1 MVVMVMMVVVM
12 MAEVTG
18 TQDNPHAM
26 MVMVVMMMAELDRHL
41 GRLHIAHL
49 GIVPRIVGLERRHRI
64 WHRVQELP
72 IICRRIR
79 RVPRHLRGIRA
90 AHSGQGGRGSQK
102 SNNFFVHL
110 SSPKAST
117 QTVRVKTDNRSG
129 DLLFL
134 GCPGFSP

>member
-1 MVVMVMMVVVM
+1 MVVVVMVVVM
-12 MAEVTG
+12 VAVVTG

-26 MVMVVMMMAELDRHL
+26 MVMVVMMMAELDRDL

-49 GIVPRIVGLERRHRI
+49 GIVPRIVSLERRHCI
-64 WHRVQELP
+64 WHRVQEFP

-79 RVPRHLRGIRA
+79 RVPRHLCGIRA

-134 GCPGFSP
+134 DCP